1 MNEWASEALNPVN
14 RAAVAG
20 ERMLTLS
27 VGQQAQ
33 PLTTFL
39 AFSPTTDVEA
49 RARGQK
55 DVRMSS
61 CELRVA
67 SFGFRFEPHGVYA
80 MRLHWVLSQ

>member
-14 RAAVAG
+14 RAAVAV

-27 VGQQAQ
+27 VGQQPQ
-33 PLTTFL
+33 PLTIFL

-61 CELRVA
+61 GKLRVA
-67 SFGFRFEPHGVYA
+67 SCVVRF
-80 MRLHWVLSQ
+80 SI